1 VKKNLNLPGQLIYAA
16 GSLGHSAMLN
26 ILNLQLVYFFVPP
39 QNSGIPISIKQL
51 VFLGIFNTV
60 SIIIASG
67 RLWAAFIDPLVAHK
81 SDRTKSRFGRRIPF
95 MAASILPAAIS
106 CILIFFPPVNGI
118 SNWNILWLIAIQLIF
133 FFSISLY
140 ITPYMSLLPELGH
153 TEHQRINLTT
163 YMSILWALGMMFAS
177 LIPAFSSY
185 LSTAF
190 ALSPVKSFQIAIIIV
205 CMVSFFFMILPI
217 LMINEKKYCEKS
229 TSDLDLKEALKQTF
243 GNQHFRFYIIAD
255 FIYMIAL
262 SMIMSGFIF
271 FVTVLLNLSK
281 IVAGKMMAY
290 MVILSLVFYPL
301 VNILAKKLEKKF

>member
-1 VKKNLNLPGQLIYAA
+1 
-16 GSLGHSAMLN
+16 
-26 ILNLQLVYFFVPP
+26 
-39 QNSGIPISIKQL
+39 
-51 VFLGIFNTV
+51 
-60 SIIIASG
+60 
-67 RLWAAFIDPLVAHK
+67 
-81 SDRTKSRFGRRIPF
+81 
-95 MAASILPAAIS
+95 
-106 CILIFFPPVNGI
+106 
-118 SNWNILWLIAIQLIF
+118 
-133 FFSISLY
+133 
-140 ITPYMSLLPELGH
+140 MSLLPELGH